1 MEVKGQRRRKPELR
15 GEVNAQKR
23 YDQEEEAEARSLL

>member
-1 MEVKGQRRRKPELR
+1 MEVKSRRRRKSELR

-23 YDQEEEAEARSLL
+23 YDQEEEAAARSLL